1 MMNTE
6 RRKERRSSIRKGI
19 TVMNTDPKKFIK
31 VIGVVIVF
39 LIGIFIIR
47 WLLIFRIVFAAIF
60 AFWNPTNTFIDYI
73 NTTKITNKEE
83 LFQFVI
89 DNQEEL
95 DQVVYEMIS
104 HYGASDDR
112 VTILYKYDHVLSSL
126 DNVNELFNEVSA
138 VRIAI
143 DNMKEVKQVDILF
156 DYVPDGF
163 DYWGIYYSKT
173 GGPADWG
180 GERELLE
187 QDGMYVQL
195 GSYFKYET
203 EKIFGN
209 WYYYQCDTR

>member
-1 MMNTE
+1 MI
-6 RRKERRSSIRKGI
+6 SG
-19 TVMNTDPKKFIK
+19 
-31 VIGVVIVF
+31 VIAF

-47 WLLIFRIVFAAIF
+47 WILVFRIIIASIF
-60 AFWNPTNTFIDYI
+60 TFWNPTNIFINHM

-83 LFQFVI
+83 MFQFVI

-95 DQVVYEMIS
+95 DQVVYEMVS
-104 HYGASDDR
+104 HYGTSDDR
-112 VTILYKYDHVLSSL
+112 VTILYKYDQKLSSL
-126 DNVNELFNEVSA
+126 DNVNELFKEVSA
-138 VRIAI
+138 TYIALNKVDEVR
-143 DNMKEVKQVDILF
+143 QVDISF